1 MWFFIEVGYDE
12 VGELC
17 IKEPTAKL
25 VIKYSNLC
33 IDKLL
38 TFNKGY
44 HNNPEANAN
53 AFDQDGFFHTGDLFQ
68 VNEKGNFTHIDRLND
83 VIKYKYY
90 KVR

>member
-1 MWFFIEVGYDE
+1 M
-12 VGELC
+12 
-17 IKEPTAKL
+17 
-25 VIKYSNLC
+25 
-33 IDKLL
+33 
-38 TFNKGY
+38 Y